1 MSNLDFEN
9 KKWLAA
15 KLDAGG
21 HGVRTKV
28 ADATGVTTTQL
39 SRMANVDPKAPPK
52 NTQNIP
58 LPKLREFAK
67 YFNDTPPGLLIAHTR
82 EIQPPAPARSRELQ
96 RVPLL
101 ERVTAGRLK
110 MPVSQLPPDEIK
122 WMTFSGLGHGE
133 FIALKVEDD
142 ADSMDRISPP
152 GSIIVVNK
160 ADTDL
165 KSGRYYIFEIA
176 GKTTYKMW
184 QAGPPSY
191 LAPYSTNPT
200 HKPQFIKR
208 KSDFEVIGRVKRT
221 LLDL

>member
-15 KLDAGG
+15 RLDAGA
-21 HGVRTKV
+21 HGIRSKV
-28 ADATGVTTTQL
+28 AEATGVTTTQL
-39 SRMANVDPKAPPK
+39 SRMANIDPKAAPK

-58 LPKLREFAK
+58 LPQLRAFAK
-67 YFNDTPPGLLIAHTR
+67 YFNDTPPGLLTSEAR
-82 EIQPPAPARSRELQ
+82 EVAPATRSRDLQ

-110 MPVSQLPPDEIK
+110 MPASQVPADEIK
-122 WMTFSGLGHGE
+122 WLTFSGLGSGD
-133 FIALKVEDD
+133 FIALKLEDD

-152 GSIIVVNK
+152 GSVIVVNK
-160 ADTDL
+160 ADKDL
-165 KSGRYYIFEIA
+165 RNGRYYIFDIA

-184 QAGPPSY
+184 QAGPPAY

-200 HKPQFIKR
+200 HKPTFIKR

-221 LLDL
+221 VLDL